1 MDGMTT
7 KIQRWLSQ
15 SNDIVLTLW
24 ASVAAFSCYFSM
36 YAFRKPF
43 TAATYDDMSF
53 WGMDY
58 KIILVVSQVLG
69 YMLSKFIGIKVISEM
84 TAKNRPLSI
93 LCLIGFAELA
103 LLGFALVPKPYNIV
117 CLFFNGLPLGLIWGI
132 VFSFLEGRR
141 QTEVMGAGL
150 AASFILASGV
160 SKSIGKTLILDYQIP
175 TFWMPFATGALFI
188 VPLLISVWML
198 SQIPTPSV
206 LDEKMRSKRSPMNG
220 KERKILFKRYV
231 WGLVPLTV
239 FYFMLTAFRDFRD
252 NFIVEIWADLGYNNA
267 SILTTAEIPI
277 TIFVLI
283 IVGLTV
289 FIKDNATAFWVNHL
303 AIMSGCAVV
312 MLSTFLYENHWISP
326 VSWMIS
332 VGFGLYLAYI
342 LYQSL
347 IFDRLL
353 ATFREVGN
361 AGFLMYVADAFGY
374 LGSVSILFLKNFGAK
389 KMAWSAFFIQ
399 ASFIVSFAGIV
410 LVFMSF
416 FYFYQK
422 YEYRKIS
429 FHTDDMILNFDKKD
443 MKTTV

>member
-1 MDGMTT
+1 MTT

-15 SNDIVLTLW
+15 SNGIVLTLW

-43 TAATYDDMSF
+43 TAATYEGLSF
-53 WGMDY
+53 WDIDY

-84 TAKNRPLSI
+84 TAKSRPLSI

-103 LLGFALVPKPYNIV
+103 LLGFALVPTPYNIV

-141 QTEVMGAGL
+141 QTEAMGAGL
-150 AASFILASGV
+150 AVSFIISSGV
-160 SKSIGKTLILDYQIP
+160 SKSIGKTLMLDYHVSA
-175 TFWMPFATGALFI
+175 FWMPFATGALFI

-206 LDEKMRSKRSPMNG
+206 LDEKMRSKRQPMNG
-220 KERKILFKRYV
+220 KERSILFKRYI
-231 WGLVPLTV
+231 WGLVPLTF

-267 SILTTAEIPI
+267 TILTTAEIPI
-277 TIFVLI
+277 AVCVLI

-303 AIMSGCAVV
+303 AILVGCCVV
-312 MLSTFLYENHWISP
+312 MLATYCYENHWISP
-326 VSWMIS
+326 IYWMIA

-342 LYQSL
+342 LFQSL

-353 ATFREVGN
+353 ATFKEIGN

-374 LGSVSILFLKNFGAK
+374 LGSVGILFLKNFGAK

-399 ASFIVSFAGIV
+399 ASFIVSFMGIV
-410 LVFMSF
+410 LVFMSLS
-416 FYFYQK
+416 YFYQK
-422 YEYRKIS
+422 YESRKIS
-429 FHTDDMILNFDKKD
+429 FHTDDMILDFDKKD
-443 MKTTV
+443 LKTTV

>member
-1 MDGMTT
+1 MIIKT
-7 KIQRWLSQ
+7 QEWLSK
-15 SNDIVLTLW
+15 SNDIILTLW

-43 TAATYDDMSF
+43 TAATYVGFSF
-53 WGMDY
+53 LGMDY

-69 YMLSKFIGIKVISEM
+69 YMLSKFIGIKIISEM

-93 LCLIGFAELA
+93 LCLIGIAELA
-103 LLGFALVPKPYNIV
+103 LLLFAIVPPPYNIV
-117 CLFFNGLPLGLIWGI
+117 FLFFNGLPLGLIWGI

-141 QTEVMGAGL
+141 QTEAMGAGL
-150 AASFILASGV
+150 AVSFIISSGV
-160 SKSIGKTLILDYQIP
+160 SKSIGKTLISDYQIP

-198 SQIPTPSV
+198 SHIPTPSV
-206 LDEKMRSKRSPMNG
+206 LDEKMRSKRCPMNA
-220 KERKILFKRYV
+220 KERSILFKRYA
-231 WGLVPLTV
+231 WGLVPLTL

-277 TIFVLI
+277 AICVLV

-303 AIMSGCAVV
+303 AILIGCCVV
-312 MLSTFLYENHWISP
+312 ILSTYCYQNHWISP
-326 VSWMIS
+326 ISWMIT

-347 IFDRLL
+347 IFDRML

-374 LGSVSILFLKNFGAK
+374 LGSVGILFLKNFGAK
-389 KMAWSAFFIQ
+389 KMAWAAFFIQ
-399 ASFIVSFAGIV
+399 ASFIVSFMGIV
-410 LVFMSF
+410 LVFMSLSF
-416 FYFYQK
+416 FYQK
-422 YEYRKIS
+422 YEYRKIT
-429 FHTDDMILNFDKKD
+429 FHTDDMILDFDKKD
-443 MKTTV
+443 LKTSL

>member
-1 MDGMTT
+1 MIT
-7 KIQRWLSQ
+7 KTQEWLSK
-15 SNDIVLTLW
+15 SNDIILTLW

-43 TAATYDDMSF
+43 TAATYEGLSF
-53 WGMDY
+53 LGMDY

-69 YMLSKFIGIKVISEM
+69 YMLSKFIGIKIISEM

-93 LCLIGFAELA
+93 LCLIGIAELS
-103 LLGFALVPKPYNIV
+103 LLGFALVPTPYNIV
-117 CLFFNGLPLGLIWGI
+117 FLFLNGLPLGLIWGI

-141 QTEVMGAGL
+141 QTEAMGAGL
-150 AASFILASGV
+150 AVSFILASGV
-160 SKSIGKTLILDYQIP
+160 SKSIGKTLITDYQIP

-198 SQIPTPSV
+198 SHIPTPSV
-206 LDEKMRSKRSPMNG
+206 LDEKMRSKRRPMNA
-220 KERKILFKRYV
+220 KERSVLFKRYA
-231 WGLVPLTV
+231 WGLVPLTL

-252 NFIVEIWADLGYNNA
+252 NFIVEIWSDLGYNNA
-267 SILTTAEIPI
+267 TILTTAEIPI
-277 TIFVLI
+277 AVCVLF

-289 FIKDNATAFWVNHL
+289 FIKDNAAAFWVNHL
-303 AIMSGCAVV
+303 AILIGCCVV
-312 MLSTFLYENHWISP
+312 MLATYCYENHWISP
-326 VSWMIS
+326 VSWMII

-347 IFDRLL
+347 IFDRML
-353 ATFREVGN
+353 ATFKEVGN

-374 LGSVSILFLKNFGAK
+374 LGSVGILFLKNFGAK

-399 ASFIVSFAGIV
+399 ASFIVSFIGIV

-416 FYFYQK
+416 VYFYQK
-422 YEYRKIS
+422 YESRKIS
-429 FHTDDMILNFDKKD
+429 FHTDDMILDFDKKEL
-443 MKTTV
+443 KTTR

>member
-1 MDGMTT
+1 MTT
-7 KIQRWLSQ
+7 KTQEWLSK
-15 SNDIVLTLW
+15 SNDIILTLW

-43 TAATYDDMSF
+43 TAATYEGLSF
-53 WGMDY
+53 LGMDY

-69 YMLSKFIGIKVISEM
+69 YMLSKFIGIKIISEM

-93 LCLIGFAELA
+93 LCLIGVAELA
-103 LLGFALVPKPYNIV
+103 LLGFALVPTPYNIV
-117 CLFFNGLPLGLIWGI
+117 FLFLNGLPLGLIWGI

-141 QTEVMGAGL
+141 QTEAMGAGL
-150 AASFILASGV
+150 AVSFILASGV
-160 SKSIGKTLILDYQIP
+160 SKSIGKTLITDYQIP

-206 LDEKMRSKRSPMNG
+206 LDEKMRSKRRPMNA
-220 KERKILFKRYV
+220 KERSILFKRYA
-231 WGLVPLTV
+231 WGLVPLTL

-252 NFIVEIWADLGYNNA
+252 NFIVEIWADLGYNDA
-267 SILTTAEIPI
+267 TILTTAEIPI
-277 TIFVLI
+277 AVCVLI

-303 AIMSGCAVV
+303 AILIGCCVIIV
-312 MLSTFLYENHWISP
+312 STYCYQNHWISP
-326 VSWMIS
+326 VSWMIT

-347 IFDRLL
+347 IFDRML
-353 ATFREVGN
+353 ATFKEVGN

-374 LGSVSILFLKNFGAK
+374 LGSVGILFLKNFGAK
-389 KMAWSAFFIQ
+389 KMAWAAFFIQ
-399 ASFIVSFAGIV
+399 ASFIVSFMGIV
-410 LVFMSF
+410 LVLMSLS
-416 FYFYQK
+416 YFYQK
-422 YEYRKIS
+422 YESRKIS
-429 FHTDDMILNFDKKD
+429 FHTDDMILDFDKTDLKA
-443 MKTTV
+443 V